1 MKLIG
6 ELKEKVE
13 QAESKEEVRETIAQ
27 AGILLDDEELENV
40 AGGVAPFPIPVG

>member
-1 MKLIG
+1 MKLTG

-13 QAESKEEVRETIAQ
+13 QAESKEEVKEIIAQ

-40 AGGVAPFPIPVG
+40 AGGIMPIYDF